1 MFRSGKSR
9 STRTSRAKTTRKKS
23 QRLPS
28 VVPVADIR
36 ETLRISD
43 PAEREYTLRTITDFV
58 EDDEWQKLQ
67 ERSLLR
73 KLKEDGIFMRAPLR
87 TRRTISKLSNYLPEK
102 ESTVP
107 IKKYLKNISEKM
119 SEHMKDRLTKEK
131 QIELLNTLTEYI
143 PQLQR
148 LPKTNEEKREILTM
162 LNTILKNTQKDQQ
175 VWGGITTIAE
185 NPLEILLDELD
196 GNKDELDM
204 LLENLS
210 AREGNPAMVMYKIKN
225 EPYYVESILEEI
237 KGDDIMMERR
247 GGTRRRK
254 STRRK
259 RKKNRKTRS
268 KKLR

>member
-9 STRTSRAKTTRKKS
+9 SKITSRTKTKRKKS
-23 QRLPS
+23 QLLPS
-28 VVPVADIR
+28 VVPVANIR

-43 PAEREYTLRTITDFV
+43 PTERKYNMQAITDFV

-87 TRRTISKLSNYLPEK
+87 TRRTIRKLSKYLPEK
-102 ESTVP
+102 EHAVP
-107 IKKYLKNISEKM
+107 IKKYLKNISKKI
-119 SEHMKDRLTKEK
+119 SGHMKDRLTKEK

-143 PQLQR
+143 PQLPR
-148 LPKTNEEKREILTM
+148 LPRTNEEKREILTM
-162 LNTILKNTQKDQQ
+162 LNTTLKNTQKDQQ
-175 VWGGITTIAE
+175 VWGITKITE

-210 AREGNPAMVMYKIKN
+210 AREGSQEMVLYKIKN

-237 KGDDIMMERR
+237 KGGDMMMERR
-247 GGTRRRK
+247 GGTRQRK
-254 STRRK
+254 PTRRK
-259 RKKNRKTRS
+259 RKKNRKNRS

>member
-9 STRTSRAKTTRKKS
+9 SKITSRTKTKRKKS
-23 QRLPS
+23 QLLPS
-28 VVPVADIR
+28 VVPVANIR

-43 PAEREYTLRTITDFV
+43 PTERKYNMQAITDFV

-73 KLKEDGIFMRAPLR
+73 KLKEDGIFMSAPLR
-87 TRRTISKLSNYLPEK
+87 TRRTIRKLSKYLPEK
-102 ESTVP
+102 EHAVP
-107 IKKYLKNISEKM
+107 IKKYLKNISKKI
-119 SEHMKDRLTKEK
+119 SGHMKDRLTKEK

-143 PQLQR
+143 PQLQS
-148 LPKTNEEKREILTM
+148 LPRTNEEKRGILTM
-162 LNTILKNTQKDQQ
+162 LNTTLKNTQKDQQ
-175 VWGGITTIAE
+175 VWGITKITE

-210 AREGNPAMVMYKIKN
+210 AREGSQEMVLYKIKN

-237 KGDDIMMERR
+237 KGGDMMMERR

-254 STRRK
+254 PTRRK
-259 RKKNRKTRS
+259 RKKNRKNRS